1 MIAFPSTSR
10 PYRNKEP
17 LETIHLNTA
26 PAFSENQNRPRK
38 ISNPRSRAPSLRSTP
53 AGRRNYV
60 VHTKATTPTV
70 ASFRPQML
78 QRSSSHGVAMT
89 QTGSWGSVNVPKS
102 AKKWARTAHLHEVK
116 TPRVLFP
123 PVSATSALAARRSKK
138 SGDDISPTRHDR
150 DQERTPR
157 DMGSDREN
165 EGFFSFT
172 AKQVVNGKHSI
183 VDSTPPPENSLLFA
197 KTDEDGD
204 PWVDSDTTSIDGT
217 EGFGV

>member
-1 MIAFPSTSR
+1 MIVFPSTSR
-10 PYRNKEP
+10 PHRIKEP

-26 PAFSENQNRPRK
+26 PPFGENQNRPRK

-53 AGRRNYV
+53 AGRRSYV
-60 VHTKATTPTV
+60 VHAKATTPTV

-78 QRSSSHGVAMT
+78 QRSSSHGVAIP
-89 QTGSWGSVNVPKS
+89 QSGSWGSMNVPKS

-123 PVSATSALAARRSKK
+123 PASATSALAARRSKK

-157 DMGSDREN
+157 GIESDREN
-165 EGFFSFT
+165 EGFFSLM
-172 AKQVVNGKHSI
+172 AVNGKQSI
-183 VDSTPPPENSLLFA
+183 IGSMPPPANSLLFA
-197 KTDEDGD
+197 KTEDDGD
-204 PWVDSDTTSIDGT
+204 PWVDSDTTSIDGL
-217 EGFGV
+217 EGFGS